1 MEDNNLILEDMFD
14 LALSSIEKD
23 DIDLIIYDHA
33 GLFSSR
39 ESKNSSEVVT
49 QVIKTCKKIAR
60 NSTKPI
66 GVVCINHIK
75 TSEVQSVL
83 GGDYDNVEGHNSSE
97 GRKSANA
104 LFVLAAN
111 DEEKKEGLVRLVVAL
126 ARKTANGKQMNNE
139 VVMLFDEKSHCEYS
153 SM

>member
-1 MEDNNLILEDMFD
+1 M
-14 LALSSIEKD
+14 
-23 DIDLIIYDHA
+23 
-33 GLFSSR
+33 
-39 ESKNSSEVVT
+39 
-49 QVIKTCKKIAR
+49 
-60 NSTKPI
+60 
-66 GVVCINHIK
+66 
-75 TSEVQSVL
+75 
-83 GGDYDNVEGHNSSE
+83 EGHNSSE